1 MKKKTLKKITDKIN
15 NRRAI
20 QYFFRIAAC
29 LALFFSCKEEE
40 KIPPVVPELPERT
53 IIAYLAGDNDLSS
66 EISPKID
73 ALQQGMEQMGE
84 TDNHLIVYADYHDQM
99 PELLEVTAS
108 GTKQL
113 EQYAARNSA
122 SAANFSAVLQQV
134 MQDFPAKS
142 YGLICFSHA
151 SGWLPQ
157 NALNNPDGFVK
168 NASSAFRSVLE
179 DSGYEMPLAEFA
191 DAIPL
196 APNGDKLKFI
206 LLETCYMAGV
216 EVAYELR
223 NKTEWILASA
233 AEMLSPGW
241 EDIYPSQLAGLFMP
255 EPQLKDFAQAYF
267 DYRNNQTGAS
277 RSATVSLIGTDKME
291 ELANEVK
298 ALCSTENNTVDVSNI
313 QCFNRNS
320 YHLFFDLSDYVETLA
335 NPDQI
340 SDYEKTL
347 SEVVIYQAATSQFMS
362 GYPYSFLIRKHCGLT
377 TYIEQP
383 QYPDLNQAWQ
393 QLGWSQAILAK

>member
-1 MKKKTLKKITDKIN
+1 M
-15 NRRAI
+15 
-20 QYFFRIAAC
+20 QYFFLLAAC
-29 LALFFSCKEEE
+29 LTFFISCKEEKE
-40 KIPPVVPELPERT
+40 IQPVVPPELPERT
-53 IIAYLAGDNDLSS
+53 IIAYFVGDNDLSS

-73 ALQQGMEQMGE
+73 ALQQGMAQMGE
-84 TDNHLIVYADYHDQM
+84 TDNHLIVYADYRDQM
-99 PELLEVTAS
+99 PELSEVTAS
-108 GTKQL
+108 GIKQL

-122 SAANFSAVLQQV
+122 SAANFSAILQQV
-134 MQDFPAKS
+134 MQDYPAKS

-157 NALNNPDGFVK
+157 SALNNPVGFAK
-168 NASSAFRSVLE
+168 NAYPAFRSVF
-179 DSGYEMPLAEFA
+179 DDNGYEMPLSEFA

-196 APNGDKLKFI
+196 TPNGDKLKFI
-206 LLETCYMAGV
+206 LLETCYMAGA

-267 DYRNNQTGAS
+267 DYRSNQTGAS
-277 RSATVSLIGTDKME
+277 RSATVSLISTEKME

-298 ALCSTENNTVDVSNI
+298 ALRSNENNMIDVSNI

-320 YHLFFDLSDYVETLA
+320 YHLFFDLSDYVESFA

-347 SEVVIYQAATSQFMS
+347 SEVVIYQAATFQFMP
-362 GYPYSFLIRKHCGLT
+362 GYPYSYLILKHCGLT

-383 QYPDLNQAWQ
+383 QFPDLNQAWQ
-393 QLGWSQAILAK
+393 QSGWSQAILP